1 MAYEERIVM
10 PQVTVIGTGYVGLVT
25 GSCLA
30 EMGNEVFCLDVD
42 ENKIASL
49 RAGHIP
55 IYEPGLEEI
64 VVKNVSS
71 GNLNFT
77 TDSHQAIEH
86 GEFLFIAVGTPPL
99 EDGSADLTY
108 VLEVAKQ
115 IGMNRSTDCVV
126 IDKSTVPVGTADKVK
141 SVIDAELSQRGL
153 SINISV
159 VSNPEFLK
167 EGSAVDDFFAPDRV
181 VIGTSDSGAEKQM
194 RKLYQPFIAQ
204 GSPFIVMSA
213 KSAELTKYAAN
224 AMLATRISFMNELA
238 NLAAEIGADISDVE
252 QGIGTDA
259 RIGKSFLRAG
269 VGFGGSCFPKDIK
282 ALKATASETHGATS
296 FILEAVEKVNVLQ
309 QHSLASRVHKRLGDL
324 AGKKVAIWGLAF
336 KPHTDDMRE
345 ATSLAVIPDLLKLGA
360 EVVAYDPIATETA
373 QKALSGFTVGYVGD
387 KYEAVKGA
395 DVLVILT
402 EWPEFA
408 SPDYELLK
416 KELSNSI
423 IFDGRNILD
432 RSVVASTGF
441 EYHSV
446 GRAAI
451 V

>member
-159 VSNPEFLK
+159 VSNPEFLR
-167 EGSAVDDFFAPDRV
+167 EGFAVEDSMNPSRV
-181 VIGTSDSGAEKQM
+181 VVGASSEKAKSIMAQI
-194 RKLYQPFIAQ
+194 YQPFTNTGI
-204 GSPFIVMSA
+204 PIIFMDE
-213 KSAELTKYAAN
+213 KSSELTKYASN
-224 AMLATRISFMNELA
+224 SFLAVKITFMNEIA
-238 NLAAEIGADISDVE
+238 NY
-252 QGIGTDA
+252 
-259 RIGKSFLRAG
+259 
-269 VGFGGSCFPKDIK
+269 C
-282 ALKATASETHGATS
+282 
-296 FILEAVEKVNVLQ
+296 EKV
-309 QHSLASRVHKRLGDL
+309 
-324 AGKKVAIWGLAF
+324 
-336 KPHTDDMRE
+336 
-345 ATSLAVIPDLLKLGA
+345 
-360 EVVAYDPIATETA
+360 
-373 QKALSGFTVGYVGD
+373 
-387 KYEAVKGA
+387 
-395 DVLVILT
+395 
-402 EWPEFA
+402 
-408 SPDYELLK
+408 
-416 KELSNSI
+416 
-423 IFDGRNILD
+423 
-432 RSVVASTGF
+432 
-441 EYHSV
+441 
-446 GRAAI
+446 
-451 V
+451 

>member
-1 MAYEERIVM
+1 MSH
-10 PQVTVIGTGYVGLVT
+10 VTVIGTGYVGLVT

-30 EMGNEVFCLDVD
+30 EMGNTVMCLDVD
-42 ENKIASL
+42 DNKIASL
-49 RAGHIP
+49 RSGHIP

-64 VVKNVSS
+64 VVKNVAN
-71 GNLNFT
+71 GTLEFT
-77 TDSHQAIEH
+77 TDTQAAIEH
-86 GEFLFIAVGTPPL
+86 GEFLFIAVGTPPR

-115 IGMNRSTDCVV
+115 IGQNRTSDCVV
-126 IDKSTVPVGTADKVK
+126 IDKSTVPVGTADKV
-141 SVIDAELSQRGL
+141 SDVINTELARRNL
-153 SINISV
+153 DIKISV

-181 VIGTSDSGAEKQM
+181 VIGTSDVVAEKQM

-282 ALKATASETHGATS
+282 ALKATASETPGATS
-296 FILEAVEKVNVLQ
+296 LILDAVEKVNVLQ
-309 QHSLASRVHKRLGDL
+309 QHSLASRVSSRLGDL
-324 AGKKVAIWGLAF
+324 TGKKIAIWGLAF

-360 EVVAYDPIATETA
+360 HVVAYDPIAKDTA
-373 QKALSGFTVGYVGD
+373 KKALEGFSVTYVDD
-387 KYEAVKGA
+387 KYDAVHQA

-416 KELSNSI
+416 KELQSSI

-432 RSVVASTGF
+432 RNVLASSGF

-446 GRAAI
+446 GRAVI